1 MAGAREPTALV
12 IAKGKKHL
20 SQSEIEARQAS
31 EVKPPKPKRVSPPK
45 WLPSSCQ
52 KDFRAIAKQLLEL
65 GIFCKLDADVLGRYL
80 IAHQLYLQATKEVIA
95 RMRDEFVDIEAVSD
109 WTSVQDKYFKQ
120 CETCARALGLSVSSR
135 CKLVVPIVQPTA
147 AAPNPMFGD

>member
-20 SQSEIEARQAS
+20 SQSEIEARQAG
-31 EVKPPKPKRVSPPK
+31 EVTTPKSKRVAPPK
-45 WLPSSCQ
+45 WLPENCK
-52 KDFRAIAKQLLEL
+52 KDFRSISKQLLEL

-80 IAHQLYLQATKEVIA
+80 VAHQLYLQATRQVIA
-95 RMRDEFVDIEAVSD
+95 RIREPVNVEAVSE
-109 WTSVQDKYFKQ
+109 WVKVQDKYFKQ

-135 CKLVVPIVQPTA
+135 CKLVVPIVQPAA